1 MRLLLASVLFVALG
15 TLSLLAG
22 DLTITS
28 AIVGKGAFA
37 KDGTQIQYLSP
48 TRMRLNH
55 GAAMMDTIVD
65 YGKEV
70 IYSIDHKNK
79 VVTKISFKDL
89 EDRMQSMEDQMA
101 GMPEFMTKMMF
112 GDITDIKV
120 EPLGTETVLGRPCK
134 KVRLTLG
141 KMVQEISSDPSLQFP
156 MKDYAKAMS
165 LLNRMPGQMGTL
177 FKRIY
182 QETARIK
189 GVPLKTH
196 VSGLMGMDLTTTA
209 TAVSTAPIPES
220 IWTLPAGYKVIDGGK
235 EMKDAM
241 KKQR

>member
-1 MRLLLASVLFVALG
+1 MRLLLASALFVVLG

-28 AIVGKGAFA
+28 AIAGKGAFA

-55 GAAMMDTIVD
+55 GAAVMDTLVD

-70 IYSIDHKNK
+70 IYSIDHKKK

-112 GDITDIKV
+112 GDISDIKV